1 MYPLQYFRCSLPSAQ
16 ENIKI
21 ARIQLELFAQMQ
33 EKCGALRGL
42 TDVKGLAID
51 FNCGLRLDVPPGN
64 FQIRISDALSKQVFF
79 DEEISAVRL
88 ISQEKYAINYQIDV
102 YKDKQLIFSHTLN
115 PAGQTVLFHCS
126 SSAIGDTLAFLPYA
140 RLYRDKFS
148 ANVVCWVAD
157 YLRELVAALYPD
169 IPIVDGLPEDCYAA
183 YYLGT
188 WIDGPYGTPV
198 EGRTYPLWKIAGAI
212 TGIYANPP
220 ALSAPIPCPPPFS
233 EPYVCIGVEASTPRK
248 GWHYPQGWEIV
259 VNVLQHAGLRVICID
274 RHTLSRAGDYETRI
288 PANAEDMTGDI
299 PLLERAKILT
309 HAKCFIGLGSGLS
322 WIAYAVGCP
331 VVLISGFSEDYCEF
345 PTPYRVINRLTCHG
359 CFNDSQVAFMGDN
372 VICPYHQGTKRELEC
387 SRSIHPDM
395 VLTAA
400 FAAMGL
406 TVDA

>member
-16 ENIKI
+16 ENKKT
-21 ARIQLELFAQMQ
+21 ARIQLDLFDQMQ

-51 FNCGLRLDVPPGN
+51 FNCGLRLDVPPEN
-64 FQIRISDALSKQVFF
+64 FRIRISDALSKQIFF
-79 DEEISAVRL
+79 DDDISAVRL

-102 YKDKQLIFSHTLN
+102 YKDKQLIFSHTFN

-140 RLYRDKFS
+140 RLYRDKFN

-157 YLRELVAALYPD
+157 YLRELVASLYPD

-212 TGIYANPP
+212 TGLYANPP
-220 ALSAPIPCPPPFS
+220 ILSAPIPCPRPFP

-259 VNVLQHAGLRVICID
+259 VNVLQNTGLRVICID

-309 HAKCFIGLGSGLS
+309 HAKCFIGLSTGLS
-322 WIAYAVGCP
+322 WVAHSVGCP
-331 VVLISGFSEDYCEF
+331 VVVICGFAEDYHEF
-345 PTPYRVINRLTCHG
+345 PTPYRVCNRLACHG
-359 CFNDSQVAFMGDN
+359 CLHDKN
-372 VICPYHQGTKRELEC
+372 VNFLAENITCPYYQGTKRELEC

-395 VLTAA
+395 VLAA
-400 FAAMGL
+400 TFAAMGNTIDL
-406 TVDA
+406 